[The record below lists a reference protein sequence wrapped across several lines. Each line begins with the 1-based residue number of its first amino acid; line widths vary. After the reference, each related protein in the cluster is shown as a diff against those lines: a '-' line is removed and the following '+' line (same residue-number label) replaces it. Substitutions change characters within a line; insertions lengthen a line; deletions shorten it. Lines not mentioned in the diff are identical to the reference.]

1 MIRPDRHTNLDLSLI
16 NVSAFILS
24 EFNISPII
32 GYDQLLIRVTKYL
45 GKEVKE
51 LYPYSL
57 NFLYLLGKL
66 SYNQE
71 TDTFIY
77 NEA

>member
-1 MIRPDRHTNLDLSLI
+1 MIRPDRHTNLDLSI
-16 NVSAFILS
+16 VNISAFILK
-24 EFNISPII
+24 EFRISPTIT
-32 GYDQLLIRVTKYL
+32 YDNLLIRVVKGL
-45 GKEVKE
+45 GEEVKE

-57 NFLYLLGKL
+57 NFLYLLGKI

-71 TDTFIY
+71 TDLFKY